1 MRVAVSAVGQSLDSQ
16 VDPRFGRCSYFIIVD
31 TETMKYDVIPNESQY
46 MPSGAGIQAAQRV
59 VNSGVGAVLTGNVG
73 PNAFQA
79 LSAAGIEIFT
89 GAYGTVRNA
98 VEQFKK
104 GLLRKASSP
113 IRGGFGMGMGRG
125 MGGGRGMRRMG
136 GMISPPAPMPQLA
149 PPVSPPPLSK
159 DEEIK
164 LLERQMEDLERRL
177 NEIKR
182 RLKELGSK
190 R

>member
-1 MRVAVSAVGQSLDSQ
+1 MKVGVSATGQSLDSQ

-46 MPSGAGIQAAQRV
+46 MPSGAGIQAAQTV
-59 VNSGVGAVLTGNVG
+59 INSGVRAVLTGNVG

-89 GAYGTVRNA
+89 GAYGTVRDT

-104 GLLRKASSP
+104 GLLRKALFLT
-113 IRGGFGMGMGRG
+113 RGGFGMGMGRG
-125 MGGGRGMRRMG
+125 MGQMG
-136 GMISPPAPMPQLA
+136 GMIPPPAPIPQLA

-159 DEEIK
+159 DEEIR
-164 LLERQMEDLERRL
+164 LLERQMEDLEKRL
-177 NEIKR
+177 KEIKR
-182 RLKELGSK
+182 RLKELSSK